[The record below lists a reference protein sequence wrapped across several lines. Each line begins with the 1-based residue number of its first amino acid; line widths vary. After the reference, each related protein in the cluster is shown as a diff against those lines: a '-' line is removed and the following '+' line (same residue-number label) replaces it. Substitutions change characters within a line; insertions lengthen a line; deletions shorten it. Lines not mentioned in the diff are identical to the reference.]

1 MKSIEIS
8 NKKHST
14 RPDHNLVLA
23 SILARWHYTDNKN
36 KQTVFMN
43 NIDEVLAALSAK
55 SIGSPELDLKSE
67 LDSLISSAPQLSDVT
82 IPDLMSAI
90 EDKAEFNKESIRK
103 ELSVAMQA
111 ACKYWNVPEESL
123 ANILCAA
130 YMPNI
135 NHGAAGLVKS
145 IINNEFNLVD
155 GGRLLSP
162 HQALPEGSK
171 SAPFGDIKALRE
183 SLGDSVD
190 TRILMTVVAKY
201 IDRLCVENDLP
212 CQSSISIV
220 KDMITIEFLSYCRN
234 TFSSRTPVV
243 VELSLDEAS
252 KFDVSIKERSFNFSY
267 TGTNPLT
274 SFSVVFERLR
284 AECYIM
290 FRLIKLYIMEE
301 YASRDAAQKSRMA
314 SNYRELTSESSDA
327 LISDLKTLLD
337 SLQKQNGVN
346 KNKADSVTMSLY
358 EVSFGEH
365 KLRKIKVTKRHIPNL
380 CAPNKANFTYLF
392 SFNGRL
398 MSEDDLYE
406 RLIGLFVNVS
416 DLDSSGQITTG
427 EWVEHDREDVQ

>member
-1 MKSIEIS
+1 
-8 NKKHST
+8 
-14 RPDHNLVLA
+14 
-23 SILARWHYTDNKN
+23 
-36 KQTVFMN
+36 MN
-43 NIDEVLAALSAK
+43 NIDAVLAALSAK

-90 EDKAEFNKESIRK
+90 EGKAEFNKESIRK

-162 HQALPEGSK
+162 HQALPEDSK
-171 SAPFGDIKALRE
+171 SAPFGDIKALKE

-201 IDRLCVENDLP
+201 IDRLCAENDLP

-234 TFSSRTPVV
+234 TFSSRTPAV

-284 AECYIM
+284 AECYTM
-290 FRLIKLYIMEE
+290 FRLIKLYMMEE
-301 YASRDAAQKSRMA
+301 HTTRDAAQKSRMT
-314 SNYRELTSESSDA
+314 SNYRALTTESSDA
-327 LISDLKTLLD
+327 LISDIKTLLD
-337 SLQKQNGVN
+337 GFQKQNGVN
-346 KNKADSVTMSLY
+346 KNKADSVIFSLY

-365 KLRKIKVTKRHIPNL
+365 NLRKIKVTKKHIPNI

-392 SFNGRL
+392 YFNGRL

-406 RLIGLFVNVS
+406 RIIGLYIDVS
-416 DLDSSGQITTG
+416 DLDSSGKIKSG
-427 EWVEHDREDVQ
+427 VWVDLEREDVQ

>member
-1 MKSIEIS
+1 
-8 NKKHST
+8 
-14 RPDHNLVLA
+14 
-23 SILARWHYTDNKN
+23 
-36 KQTVFMN
+36 MN
-43 NIDEVLAALSAK
+43 NIDAVLAALSAK

-111 ACKYWNVPEESL
+111 ACKYWNIPEESL
-123 ANILCAA
+123 ANVLCAA
-130 YMPNI
+130 YIPNI

-145 IINNEFNLVD
+145 IINNEFNLLV
-155 GGRLLSP
+155 GSRLLSP
-162 HQALPEGSK
+162 HQTLPECSK
-171 SAPFGDIKALRE
+171 SAPFGDIKALKE

-234 TFSSRTPVV
+234 TFSSRTPVI
-243 VELSLDEAS
+243 VELNLNEDS

-267 TGTNPLT
+267 TGANPLT

-290 FRLIKLYIMEE
+290 FRLIKLYMMEE
-301 YASRDAAQKSRMA
+301 HAAQDAAQKSRVA
-314 SNYRELTSESSDA
+314 SNYRVLTTESSDA
-327 LISDLKTLLD
+327 LISDIKTLLD
-337 SLQKQNGVN
+337 GFQKQNGVN
-346 KNKADSVTMSLY
+346 KNKADSVIFSLY

-365 KLRKIKVTKRHIPNL
+365 NLRKIKVTKKHIPNI

-392 SFNGRL
+392 NFNGRL

-406 RLIGLFVNVS
+406 RIIGLYIDVS
-416 DLDSSGQITTG
+416 DLDSSGKIKSG
-427 EWVEHDREDVQ
+427 VWVDLEREDVQ